1 MVQRI
6 CAECG
11 NLFEATSNRFKY
23 CNGQHYRR
31 CSVCGK
37 LFPISKDKLSTD
49 LKTCSEACRRA
60 SISKTASEHGTMLTL
75 VCQECGATYQSYYSY
90 PRICS
95 NQHFRICKVCGRSF
109 EVTTQQI
116 ITNIQ
121 TCSQE
126 CRYKLVQSTVQDK
139 YGVDNVFQSENVHMK
154 YEATMQNKYGVS
166 NPMQD
171 SAIKMKAHDTTIK
184 RYGVDSFTQTEEYKR
199 KTIET
204 SNKRYGVDWHAQTSE
219 HKEAIVSA
227 SLKKYGTTN
236 PSKSTDV
243 VKMLVTDCSKID
255 QWKQFHDNPRDFI
268 RDHFPNS
275 KPTLSQL
282 GDMCGILDS
291 SVEIIIDRS
300 DCKELVQYH
309 LSKMEDEVLDF
320 ILSLI
325 GADANCVRKT
335 RKVISPYELD
345 LYFPDYHI
353 GIECNPTATHNSSVC
368 DPWGSIPKS
377 SKYHQLK
384 TEMCDKSG
392 IQLFHIFGYEWTHKQ
407 EIVKSM
413 LRNLFHRDSRNVYA
427 RNTEVRELP
436 ADSCR
441 NFLSNNHRQGAA
453 DSPIRLGLFVKD
465 SEELISVMTFGKMQ
479 NSIGTSNED
488 LSNCYELVRFC
499 NLFNTSVVG
508 GASKLFKHFVSQYQ
522 PAQIRSFSD
531 RAHTSGK
538 LYVLLGF
545 NEVRRSEPGY
555 VWVNMKTDTAYH
567 RSNAQKRNLK
577 KFLHDESID
586 LSKTETEIMT
596 DHGFVQV
603 FDSGTITWEWK
614 SN

>member
-23 CNGQHYRR
+23 CNDQHYRR

-60 SISKTASEHGTMLTL
+60 SISKTASEHSAMLTL

-95 NQHFRICKVCGRSF
+95 NQHFRICKVCGKSF
-109 EVTTQQI
+109 EVTPQQI
-116 ITNIQ
+116 ISNIQ

-154 YEATMQNKYGVS
+154 YLETMQNKYGVS

-171 SAIKMKAHDTTIK
+171 SAMKITAHNTTIK

-243 VKMLVTDCSKID
+243 VKLLVTDCSKIN
-255 QWKQFHDNPRDFI
+255 QWKQFHDDPRAFI
-268 RDHFPNS
+268 HDRFPSS
-275 KPTLSQL
+275 KPTLSQI

-291 SVEIIIDRS
+291 SVGIIIDRS

-309 LSKMEDEVLDF
+309 SSKMEDEVLDF
-320 ILSLI
+320 IISLI
-325 GADANCVRKT
+325 GADANYVRRT

-353 GIECNPTATHNSSVC
+353 GVECNPTATHNSSVC
-368 DPWGSIPKS
+368 DPWGSIPKT
-377 SKYHQLK
+377 SKYHQMK
-384 TEMCDKSG
+384 TEMCDKSEV
-392 IQLFHIFGYEWTHKQ
+392 QLFHIFGYEWTHKQ

-413 LRNLFHRDSRNVYA
+413 LRNLFHRDSRKVYA

-436 ADSCR
+436 ADKCR
-441 NFLSNNHRQGAA
+441 NFLSSNHRQGAA

-465 SEELISVMTFGKMQ
+465 SEELISVMTFGKMR

-499 NLFNTSVVG
+499 NLLNTSVVG
-508 GASKLFKHFVSQYQ
+508 GASKLFKHFVNDYH
-522 PAQIRSFSD
+522 PTQIRSFSD

-538 LYVLLGF
+538 LYNLLGF